1 MGFIESLQSKKGKKF
16 MGYLYGWGAAIVI
29 VGAMFKIQ
37 HWPGASAMLVG
48 GLTIEA
54 IIFFFSAFEPIHEE
68 IDWSLVYPEL
78 AGMHDDHGD
87 GHGHGH
93 GEKKKPAKVDPV
105 AQELDKMLT
114 EANIGADLIKSLGE
128 GMKNLADNTSKLSD
142 VTDAGVAT
150 NEYVN
155 SVKSAAK
162 TVDQLS
168 DSYVKASQSIGSLA
182 GVDGSQMGEEINK
195 MSKNLTSLNASY
207 ELQLQGSNEHLKA
220 TNKMYESINS
230 LMANLTESVEDTR
243 RYKQEVSALAN
254 NLEQLNRVYGNM
266 LTAIKS

>member
-1 MGFIESLQSKKGKKF
+1 MGFIDSLQSKKGKKF

-78 AGMHDDHGD
+78 AGMHDDEH

-93 GEKKKPAKVDPV
+93 GEAKKPAAKVDPV
-105 AQELDKMLT
+105 AQELDKMLS

-128 GMKNLADNTSKLSD
+128 GMKNLAENTNKLSD
-142 VTDAGVAT
+142 VTEAGVAT
-150 NEYVN
+150 NEYVS

-162 TVDQLS
+162 TVGELS
-168 DSYVKASQSIGSLA
+168 DSYVKASQSIGSLV
-182 GVDGSQMGEEINK
+182 GVDGSQMGEEIGK
-195 MSKNLTSLNASY
+195 MSKNLTALNAAY
-207 ELQLQGSNEHLKA
+207 ELQLQGSNDHLKA
-220 TNKMYESINS
+220 TSKMYESINN
-230 LMANLTESVEDTR
+230 LMSNLSESVEDTK